1 MSCQLFTLWAISWR
15 IFLIV
20 VVLVGRPAVGMA
32 SCFDLGDPDPLN
44 AMGLCHSRYK
54 MECGRRLALALMS
67 LLPPNLGKEMAEP
80 AVVAPAPVPPGPTI
94 KSAAAVSCRDA
105 TGIYMRS
112 LPDAQSL
119 LMTFIFV
126 GTARWRAGRSSS

>member
-1 MSCQLFTLWAISWR
+1 
-15 IFLIV
+15 
-20 VVLVGRPAVGMA
+20 MA

-80 AVVAPAPVPPGPTI
+80 AVVASAPVPPGPTI
-94 KSAAAVSCRDA
+94 KSAGAVSHSGPAVSTSHPRRKA
-105 TGIYMRS
+105 STILKVAVR
-112 LPDAQSL
+112 
-119 LMTFIFV
+119 
-126 GTARWRAGRSSS
+126 TARWRAGRSSS

>member
-1 MSCQLFTLWAISWR
+1 
-15 IFLIV
+15 
-20 VVLVGRPAVGMA
+20 MA

-80 AVVAPAPVPPGPTI
+80 AVVASAPVPPGPTI

-105 TGIYMRS
+105 TYGIYSQMHR
-112 LPDAQSL
+112 
-119 LMTFIFV
+119 V
-126 GTARWRAGRSSS
+126 C

>member
-1 MSCQLFTLWAISWR
+1 M
-15 IFLIV
+15 IV
-20 VVLVGRPAVGMA
+20 VVLVGRHAVGMA

-80 AVVAPAPVPPGPTI
+80 AVVASAPVPPGPTI
-94 KSAAAVSCRDA
+94 KSAAAVSHSVRDTA
-105 TGIYMRS
+105 VSTSHPRRKASTILKVAVR
-112 LPDAQSL
+112 
-119 LMTFIFV
+119 
-126 GTARWRAGRSSS
+126 TARSRAGRSSS